1 MKLTKEKAIRLHR
14 ELWGWLA
21 ENPMKKKHNWP
32 GWKDNGGEHP
42 AALSDCFCCQYARNV
57 CGSGRG
63 AICGKCPLEWERL
76 TLKISSPCLNSYFG
90 EWEKATA
97 PEERSRLAALIR
109 DLPEKKVEPKPEFK
123 VGDWVKVRG
132 DLEVD
137 SRYDDGCRFTAD
149 MGPYRGKTG
158 VITKERLE
166 DRFYLDL
173 TGSSWCW
180 SPSMLEPAEP
190 PKSTSKFAVGDKV
203 VPISKNT
210 SGHPFSSVMKAMRE
224 TDHKYLEIRK
234 INQEWDGRGGIV
246 EAGWIGLYWFFLESD
261 LVPYTGP
268 IEEPKFQ
275 PGAKVVPVSKTVPG
289 FERDIE
295 LDIYWRKSKERGYL
309 FVVGIEESL
318 TKSAGKTVYMCNYPK
333 DATTGN
339 YFLESDLRPYV
350 EPKPEPEFKRGDKV
364 VPIGISG
371 GGWTL
376 ENYKNYPT
384 KIPNFLRENGYL
396 CVNELKNGKYL
407 CGTDN
412 LRGQDEFYPSELI
425 PYTEPEKQPE
435 PNPPAFKIGDKV
447 KAVKAT
453 RGWGYVKHGDIGIIT
468 EVPSNPNDCYAA
480 DFPAQKYWLGNK
492 ECFELVNED
501 PKPEPTP
508 EPKVALNV
516 GDRVRVDGNIG
527 TIKGITG
534 DPPLL
539 GIEFDNPVINGHDFN
554 KYLPA
559 GKKGHCFFHLYREVE
574 LLPINHCPENK
585 TVTKHGATFTF
596 SGPTTICIIEAAG
609 CKFKGVAKCAPEDTW
624 KEITG
629 EGWAYL
635 RAMRKLLNSLEK
647 NLREE

>member
-1 MKLTKEKAIRLHR
+1 M
-14 ELWGWLA
+14 
-21 ENPMKKKHNWP
+21 
-32 GWKDNGGEHP
+32 
-42 AALSDCFCCQYARNV
+42 
-57 CGSGRG
+57 
-63 AICGKCPLEWERL
+63 EWERL

-158 VITKERLE
+158 VITKERSE
-166 DRFYLDL
+166 DRVYLDL
-173 TGSSWCW
+173 TGSRWCW

-190 PKSTSKFAVGDKV
+190 PESTSKFAVGDKV

-289 FERDIE
+289 FEGDIATE
-295 LDIYWRKSKERGYL
+295 SYWRKSQERGYF
-309 FVVGIEESL
+309 FVVGINKYE
-318 TKSAGKTVYMCNYPK
+318 TKNNGGKTVYYCS
-333 DATTGN
+333 DDETESRGN
-339 YFLESDLRPYV
+339 FYFESDLRPYE
-350 EPKPEPEFKRGDKV
+350 EPTKAELKPE
-364 VPIGISG
+364 
-371 GGWTL
+371 
-376 ENYKNYPT
+376 YK
-384 KIPNFLRENGYL
+384 
-396 CVNELKNGKYL
+396 
-407 CGTDN
+407 
-412 LRGQDEFYPSELI
+412 SS
-425 PYTEPEKQPE
+425 
-435 PNPPAFKIGDKV
+435 AFKIGDKV

-453 RGWGYVKHGDIGIIT
+453 MGWGYVKHGDIGIIT
-468 EVPSNPNDCYAA
+468 EVPSNPHDCYAA
-480 DFPAQKYWLGNK
+480 DFPAQKNWLGNK
-492 ECFELVNED
+492 ECFELVTNCEELS
-501 PKPEPTP
+501 KPAF
-508 EPKVALNV
+508 KV
-516 GDRVRVDGNIG
+516 GDRVRCTRAPMGSPRKAGDIG
-527 TIKGITG
+527 TISRIFNDVIIYITFDCDG
-534 DPPLL
+534 GWWAISKDS
-539 GIEFDNPVINGHDFN
+539 IEP
-554 KYLPA
+554 
-559 GKKGHCFFHLYREVE
+559 

-596 SGPTTICIIEAAG
+596 SGPATICIIEAAG